1 MRQHHSLLDI
11 GCGSLRGGRLFIP
24 YLNSNCYYGV
34 EPEKWLVKEGI
45 SKECGQDL
53 INLKSPS
60 FLYTRDFSFDR
71 FNVKFDYILAQS
83 VFSHTTSEQIQKCLN
98 AVRLCLRDEHS
109 VCAATFIH
117 GEKDYREDKC
127 IYPHNRDIFK
137 CFEFTPFDLVKVV
150 IIGQD
155 PYHGEGQ
162 ANGLAF
168 SVPPYVK
175 IPMSLNNIYRELY
188 DDLNI
193 PPSKNGYL
201 KNWATQG
208 VFLLHVG
215 I

>member
-127 IYPHNRDIFK
+127 IYPQAAA
-137 CFEFTPFDLVKVV
+137 FTPVTVKNMISNCDLFGKFTRYYHPTQAWY
-150 IIGQD
+150 IIGLPKSKEHILAVQKSIND
-155 PYHGEGQ
+155 CAEQQYLRYR
-162 ANGLAF
+162 GL
-168 SVPPYVK
+168 
-175 IPMSLNNIYRELY
+175 I
-188 DDLNI
+188 
-193 PPSKNGYL
+193 
-201 KNWATQG
+201 
-208 VFLLHVG
+208 
-215 I
+215 